1 MKVAKLVEKGRMEV
15 LDEPTPRVRLGK
27 VLVRV
32 EAAGICGSDLH
43 YFTHGGLGSH
53 PAALP
58 MSLGHEASGTVVGS
72 MCGSL
77 FEEGDRVAIEPSL
90 SCGQCDYCL
99 RGLTNLCAKM
109 EFIGG
114 NAPGALSEFLLLE
127 SRPAAMPMSLGHEA
141 SGTVVGSMYGSG
153 FEEGDRVAIEP
164 ALCCGQCYYCRY
176 GLPNLCPKT
185 EFIGANSSGAFSEF
199 LLVDERQLVKIDLVV
214 SFEQAAMLEPF
225 GVALHA
231 VRLAGLEPGQ
241 SVAVFG
247 AGPIGLSLVM
257 AAQLS
262 GAAQVYV
269 IDPIEHRCNVAV
281 NQFNADGDIPS
292 GATSDIQFRWH
303 ATQRARVLRLRT
315 TGRQGGAGG
324 HPDVRLSPLQSP
336 RREDERTHHLQCAQ
350 VAAHA

>member
-1 MKVAKLVEKGRMEV
+1 V
-15 LDEPTPRVRLGK
+15 
-27 VLVRV
+27 
-32 EAAGICGSDLH
+32 AGICGSDLH
-43 YFTHGGLGSH
+43 YFTHGGLGSR

-58 MSLGHEASGTVVGS
+58 MSLGHEA
-72 MCGSL
+72 
-77 FEEGDRVAIEPSL
+77 A
-90 SCGQCDYCL
+90 
-99 RGLTNLCAKM
+99 
-109 EFIGG
+109 
-114 NAPGALSEFLLLE
+114 
-127 SRPAAMPMSLGHEA
+127 
-141 SGTVVGSMYGSG
+141 GTVVGSMYGSG

-262 GAAQVYV
+262 GAAEVYV

-281 NQFNADGDIPS
+281 DLLKVQHSIPCGAVNALQYVKAMTEGGVDAAFDAAGMQQSVHDCFDVVRPGGKVVLVGIPTYEFLHYNPHVARTKELTIFNVRRS
-292 GATSDIQFRWH
+292 RHTLEES
-303 ATQRARVLRLRT
+303 LRLLRSRHLPLANLVT
-315 TGRQGGAGG
+315 HRWPMDSIQEAFETAAEYRDGIVKGVIANGG
-324 HPDVRLSPLQSP
+324 
-336 RREDERTHHLQCAQ
+336 
-350 VAAHA
+350 